1 MNDDALISPNGLIIA
16 PAALRWRFSRSGG
29 PGGQHVNKTESR
41 VELWLVIAEAGLPAD
56 KAQQLV
62 DRHGLDVRVVES
74 SSRSQHRNREIA
86 TARLLDLVDDSTRR
100 VVKRRPT
107 RPSKGAVERRLDGK
121 RKNAERKALR
131 RPADD

>member
-1 MNDDALISPNGLIIA
+1 MNDDALISPNGLAIA

-62 DRHGLDVRVVES
+62 DRHGLDIRVVES

-86 TARLLDLVDDSTRR
+86 TARLLEIVDDSTRR

-121 RKNAERKALR
+121 RKTAERKASR
-131 RPADD
+131 RTSDD

>member
-1 MNDDALISPNGLIIA
+1 MNDDALISPNGLAIA

-56 KAQQLV
+56 KAQQLT

-74 SSRSQHRNREIA
+74 SSRSQHRNREVA

-100 VVKRRPT
+100 VVKRRAT
-107 RPSKGAVERRLDGK
+107 RPSKGSVERRLEGK
-121 RKNAERKALR
+121 RKTAERKASR
-131 RPADD
+131 RTSDD

>member
-1 MNDDALISPNGLIIA
+1 MNQDALISPNGLAIA

-41 VELWLVIAEAGLPAD
+41 VELWLVIAEAGLPAE
-56 KAQQLV
+56 KAQQLA
-62 DRHGLDVRVVES
+62 DRHGLNVRVVES

-86 TARLLDLVDDSTRR
+86 VARLLDIVDDSTRR

-107 RPSKGAVERRLDGK
+107 RPSRGAVERRLEGK
-121 RKNAERKALR
+121 RKTAERKASR
-131 RPADD
+131 RTSDD